1 MHRIRRN
8 TRRGALGAAFAALL
22 ALPALAA
29 TPPENADRRIS
40 TDVRDAI
47 FHHAEFAGDD
57 ISVQTH
63 DGVVYLHGVVDTN
76 VERDAAEKLAQ
87 ATPGVKRVVNAL
99 ELRNIIR

>member
-1 MHRIRRN
+1 MHRIPRSI
-8 TRRGALGAAFAALL
+8 RRGALSAAFAAVLT
-22 ALPALAA
+22 LPALAA
-29 TPPENADRRIS
+29 PPPENIDARIS
-40 TDVRDAI
+40 GDVRDAI

-76 VERDAAEKLAQ
+76 VERDAAENLAK

-99 ELRNIIR
+99 ELRNVIR